1 MNLVVGSTGV
11 LGTEVCR
18 SLRQSGQP
26 VRALVRSTSDL
37 AKVNALRAFGVEIVF
52 GDLRDR
58 ASLRAACTGV
68 QCVIS
73 TASAL
78 SSFSPDNTF
87 LLTDLGTNDLIDAAV
102 GSGIEQFIFVSF
114 SSTLDPDADL
124 KVAKRAVEDHLIK
137 SGINY
142 TILRPT
148 CFMESWLSPALGF
161 DFANGRAQIIGDGDA
176 FISYISLA
184 DVAQFVAASIGNP
197 EARNL
202 TVDLGGPD
210 VVSPLEVVR
219 IAENL
224 TGRIFTVT
232 HIPAE
237 ALYAQHAAS
246 SNPLEKTFAALMIET
261 TKGNIVPMQDVLRK
275 FPGITLKSVEEYV
288 QEMVGPISAV

>member
-18 SLRQSGQP
+18 RLRQSGQP

-37 AKVNALRAFGVEIVF
+37 AKVNALRACGVEIVY
-52 GDLRDR
+52 GDLRDE
-58 ASLRAACTGV
+58 ASLRAACAGAR
-68 QCVIS
+68 CVIS

-78 SSFSPDNTF
+78 SSFSADNTF
-87 LLTDLGTNDLIDAAV
+87 LLTDLGNNDLIDAAAS
-102 GSGIEQFIFVSF
+102 SGVEQFIFISL
-114 SSTLDPDADL
+114 STTLDPDADL
-124 KVAKRAVEDHLIK
+124 KVAKRAIEDHLIK

-148 CFMESWLSPALGF
+148 CFMDSWLSPRLGF
-161 DFANGRAQIIGDGDA
+161 DFASGRAQIIGEGDA
-176 FISYISLA
+176 FISYISVA
-184 DVAQFVAASIGNP
+184 DVAQFVVGSIGNP
-197 EARNL
+197 EAHNL

-224 TGRIFTVT
+224 TGRTFAVT
-232 HIPAE
+232 HIPVE

-246 SNPLEKTFAALMIET
+246 SNPLEKAFAALMIET

-288 QEMVGPISAV
+288 QEMIGPISAV